1 VADRLKGRVA
11 VITGSGQG
19 IGRATA
25 IAMAKE
31 GAKVV
36 TNNRF
41 KGTEGGDAEITAREI
56 TDMGGEAVPCF
67 ADVSKFDQ
75 AEKLIK
81 TAVDNFGKVDILV
94 NNAAI
99 VLGGHP
105 WEMSEETWDKMI
117 AVDLKGVFNPIHFA
131 SGIMKEQG
139 WGRIINAASPAWLGT
154 VERID
159 YCAVKA
165 GVVGITRAI
174 ARDMGQYGV
183 TCNAYSPRAASRL
196 SLRKAFLEKTTRW
209 YEAGQISKEKYE
221 EILHP
226 PSPDTVAVFLVYL
239 CTDEAANINGQVFY
253 VTDGVVGLM
262 SEPVMINTIYN
273 ERGIWTIEEL
283 IKWVPTGVLQGY
295 KNPAPPKPQK

>member
-1 VADRLKGRVA
+1 MAKRLEGKVA

-25 IAMAKE
+25 LAMAKE

-41 KGTEGGDAEITAREI
+41 KGTEGGDAETTAKEI
-56 TDMGGEAVPCF
+56 NDMGGDAVPCF
-67 ADVSKFDQ
+67 ADVSKFNQ

-99 VLGGHP
+99 VLGGMP
-105 WEMSEETWDKMI
+105 WEMSEETWDQMV
-117 AVDLKGVFNPIHFA
+117 AVDLKGVFNTIRFA

-139 WGRIINAASPAWLGT
+139 WGRIINAVSPAWLGT

-165 GVVGITRAI
+165 GVVGITRAV
-174 ARDMGQYGV
+174 ARDLGQYGV

-196 SLRKAFLEKTTRW
+196 SLRKAFLEKTKRW
-209 YEAGQISKEKYE
+209 YEAGMISKEKYE

-226 PSPDTVAVFLVYL
+226 PSPDTVAVFLTYL
-239 CTDEAANINGQVFY
+239 CTEEAANINGQVFY
-253 VTDGVVGLM
+253 VTGGVVSLM
-262 SEPVMINTIYN
+262 SEPVMTKTIYN
-273 ERGIWTIEEL
+273 ERGAWKIEEL
-283 IKWVPTGVLQGY
+283 VKLVPDGLLGGY
-295 KNPAPPKPQK
+295 KNPAPPKPKE

>member
-1 VADRLKGRVA
+1 MADRLKGRVA

-25 IAMAKE
+25 LMMAKE

-41 KGTEGGDAEITAREI
+41 KGTEGGDAETTAKEI
-56 TDMGGEAVPCF
+56 IDLGGEAVGCF
-67 ADVSKFDQ
+67 ADVSKFSD

-81 TAVDNFGKVDILV
+81 TAVDNFGRVDILV

-105 WEMSEETWDKMI
+105 WEMSEETWDNMI
-117 AVDLKGVFNPIHFA
+117 AVDLKGVFNTIRF
-131 SGIMKEQG
+131 SCGIMKDQG
-139 WGRIINAASPAWLGT
+139 WGRIINATSPAWLGT

-165 GVVGITRAI
+165 GVVGITRAV
-174 ARDMGQYGV
+174 ARDLGQYGA

-196 SLRKAFLEKTTRW
+196 SLRKPFLEKTKRW
-209 YEAGQISKEKYE
+209 YDAGMITKEKYE
-221 EILHP
+221 EILNP
-226 PSPDTVAVFLVYL
+226 PSPDTVAVFLTYL
-239 CTDEAANINGQVFY
+239 CTDEAANINGRVFY
-253 VTDGVVGLM
+253 VTGGVIGLM

-273 ERGIWTIEEL
+273 ERGMWQIEEL
-283 IKWVPTGVLQGY
+283 IKWVPDGLLQGY
-295 KNPAPPKPQK
+295 KNPAPPQMQK

>member
-1 VADRLKGRVA
+1 MTKRLEGRVA

-25 IAMAKE
+25 LAMAEE

-41 KGTEGGDAEITAREI
+41 KGTDGGDAETVAKEI
-56 TDMGGEAVPCF
+56 NDLGGQAVPCF
-67 ADVSKFDQ
+67 ADVSKFNE

-81 TAVDNFGKVDILV
+81 TAIDNFSKVDILV

-99 VLGGHP
+99 VLGGMP
-105 WEMSEETWDKMI
+105 WEMSEETWDRMV
-117 AVDLKGVFNPIHFA
+117 AVDLKGVFNTIHFA

-139 WGRIINAASPAWLGT
+139 WGRIINAVSPAWLGT
-154 VERID
+154 LERID

-165 GVVGITRAI
+165 GVVGITRAV
-174 ARDMGQYGV
+174 ARDMGQYNV

-196 SLRKAFLEKTTRW
+196 SLRKAFIEKTTRW
-209 YEAGQISKEKYE
+209 YEAGMISKEKYE

-226 PSPDTVAVFLVYL
+226 PSPDTVAVFLTYL

-253 VTDGVVGLM
+253 VTGGIVGLM
-262 SEPVMINTIYN
+262 SEPVMTKTIYN
-273 ERGIWTIEEL
+273 ERGAWKIEEL
-283 IKWVPTGVLQGY
+283 VKLVPDGLLGGY
-295 KNPAPPKPQK
+295 ENPAPPKPKE